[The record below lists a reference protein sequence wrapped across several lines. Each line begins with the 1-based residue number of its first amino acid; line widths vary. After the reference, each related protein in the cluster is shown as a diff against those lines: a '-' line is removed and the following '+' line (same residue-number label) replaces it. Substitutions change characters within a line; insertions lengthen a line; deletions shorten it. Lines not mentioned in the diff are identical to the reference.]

1 MKHLSTNYW
10 TFINEAN
17 TAAPKK
23 STIDYD
29 KINSLKE
36 HLKSLESKLRLE
48 RDDNKR
54 KKLQYGIKIAELRI
68 LIAQVP

>member
-17 TAAPKK
+17 IAAPKK
-23 STIDYD
+23 STIDYE

-36 HLKSLESKLRLE
+36 HIKSLESKLRME

-68 LIAQVP
+68 LVAQVP